1 MGRSHSGR
9 RGAPQPAFTS
19 VPRRIV
25 AANEGNIMASE
36 AGRDGYETALRGK
49 VAAWQAALDAYLA
62 AKAIDG
68 PVGDVA
74 HNGGSAHVPPSAAFD
89 LPMGALRKKTVP
101 DAITLYL
108 SAGHRKQ
115 TNKEIASGILA
126 GGLETG
132 AKNLEASVAAALFRL
147 KKAGIVLRFADG
159 WDLAEHY
166 PDHIRKKLEPT
177 TTTTAIKKSAKAKK
191 KRAAKATP
199 TQATESKTAG

>member
-1 MGRSHSGR
+1 M
-9 RGAPQPAFTS
+9 S

-25 AANEGNIMASE
+25 AANEGNRMASE
-36 AGRDGYETALRGK
+36 RGRDGYETALRGK

-74 HNGGSAHVPPSAAFD
+74 HNGGPSTQAATSAAFD
-89 LPMGALRKKTVP
+89 LPIGALRKKSVP

-132 AKNLEASVAAALFRL
+132 AKNLEASVAATLFRL
-147 KKAGIVLRFADG
+147 KKAGVVLRFPDG

-177 TTTTAIKKSAKAKK
+177 ATTATKKPLKIKRKRGAKP
-191 KRAAKATP
+191 TP
-199 TQATESKTAG
+199 TQATESKTAD